1 MRQIFFFSPEF
12 RQDAN
17 SQFSFL
23 YFAIFSSLVN
33 FNMSNMPLFTPL
45 VASGSNF
52 QTFDLTSWPVSPS
65 SLFQDHFWMFCG
77 KEWDGHDI
85 SESNVEAAAM
95 RAALDYVATKV
106 KV

>member
-1 MRQIFFFSPEF
+1 
-12 RQDAN
+12 
-17 SQFSFL
+17 
-23 YFAIFSSLVN
+23 
-33 FNMSNMPLFTPL
+33 
-45 VASGSNF
+45 
-52 QTFDLTSWPVSPS
+52 
-65 SLFQDHFWMFCG
+65 MFCG